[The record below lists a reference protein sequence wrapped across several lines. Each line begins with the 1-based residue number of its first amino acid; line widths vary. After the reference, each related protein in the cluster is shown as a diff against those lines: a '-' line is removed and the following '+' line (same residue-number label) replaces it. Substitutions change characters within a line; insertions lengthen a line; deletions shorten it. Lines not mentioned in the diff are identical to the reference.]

1 MVDPDEPL
9 TYHGRVRQ
17 AAKRWLLPEPGP
29 RRLRLGIGRGVCM
42 EIDFQHQTRMYCGLY
57 ETELNRHLRRLLR
70 PGVTALDVGASV
82 GYDSLVIARHTLA
95 PVVAFE
101 RSAEA
106 LEAMVSNIALNQGL
120 ADLIRVEQASIG
132 CGPGEVGLDDWCER
146 EGFVPDFIKLDIEGA
161 EADALRS
168 AIRILSAHHP
178 HVIVE
183 VHSLRLE
190 AECGDFLLGLG
201 YRPLVLT
208 QRRVVPDRRIVAHN
222 RWLVAESP
230 SAPNARSEPSGEPH
244 LTAAH

>member
-1 MVDPDEPL
+1 MK
-9 TYHGRVRQ
+9 Q
-17 AAKRWLLPEPGP
+17 AAKRWLLPGPGP
-29 RRLRLGIGRGVCM
+29 RRLRLGIARGVCM
-42 EIDFQHQTRMYCGLY
+42 EIDFLDQTRMYCGLY
-57 ETELNRHLRRLLR
+57 ETELNHHLRRFLR
-70 PGVTALDVGASV
+70 PGVAALDVGAAV
-82 GYDSLVIARHTLA
+82 GYDSLVIARHTHA

-106 LEAMVSNIALNQGL
+106 VEVMLSNIALNPGL
-120 ADLIRVEQASIG
+120 ADLIRVEEASVG
-132 CGPGEVGLDDWCER
+132 CGPGEVGLDEWCER
-146 EGFVPDFIKLDIEGA
+146 EEFAPGFIKVDIEGA

-168 AIRILSAHHP
+168 GTRILSAHHP

-183 VHSLRLE
+183 VHSEPLE
-190 AECGDFLLGLG
+190 AQCGDILLGLG

-230 SAPNARSEPSGEPH
+230 AAPNARREPSVEPH